1 MAYPYLGDIVRALT
15 GADVPLPIPVFG
27 LSVVAAMFV
36 AGAFLRREL
45 ARLHAAG
52 ILGFAQVR
60 GRKAHG
66 APAYHAVDPAHI
78 VSDLTL
84 VTLLAGIAGARV
96 FHILEHTDQFLAD
109 PAAMIFTRSGLSI
122 FGGLIFGTVAGL
134 VCVRRWKL
142 PALTVL
148 DAAAPALML
157 GYALGRIGCQ
167 LSGDGDWGIAADMAL
182 KPDWL
187 PAWLWAQTYDNNIV
201 GVVIAAP
208 GVYPTP
214 LYEAAMCM
222 AGFGLL
228 WALRR
233 HGFQAGWL
241 FAVYLV
247 CAGIERLLIEQI
259 RHNPVLDFGVFHCTQ
274 AEAVAVLLIVGGAAG
289 VALLSRRGSAAAR
302 RRQAS

>member
-1 MAYPYLGDIVRALT
+1 MAYPYLSDIVEALT
-15 GADVPLPIPVFG
+15 GANLPLPIPVFG
-27 LSVVAAMFV
+27 LAVVAAMFI

-45 ARLHAAG
+45 SRLHATG
-52 ILGFAQVR
+52 VLGPALVR
-60 GRKAHG
+60 GKNARGEAVVR
-66 APAYHAVDPAHI
+66 AVDPAH
-78 VSDLTL
+78 VVADLTL
-84 VTLLAGIAGARV
+84 VTLLAGIVGARV

-122 FGGLIFGTVAGL
+122 FGGLIFGTIAGL
-134 VCVRRWKL
+134 VCVKRWKL
-142 PALTVL
+142 PAMTVL

-187 PAWLWAQTYDNNIV
+187 PTWLWAQTYENNIV
-201 GVVIAAP
+201 GEVIPLP

-214 LYEAAMCM
+214 LYEAAMCFI
-222 AGFGLL
+222 GFGLL

-233 HGFQAGWL
+233 HDFQKGWL

-247 CAGIERLLIEQI
+247 LAGIERLLIEQI
-259 RHNPVLDFGVFHCTQ
+259 RHNPVLDFGVFRCTQ
-274 AEAVAVLLIVGGAAG
+274 AEVIAVLLIVAGCVGTALLARRASAAG
-289 VALLSRRGSAAAR
+289 KTGQAA
-302 RRQAS
+302 

>member
-1 MAYPYLGDIVRALT
+1 MAYPYLGDIIKALT
-15 GADVPLPIPVFG
+15 GIDLPLPIPVFG
-27 LSVVAAMFV
+27 LSVVLAMFV
-36 AGAFLRREL
+36 AGAVLRREL
-45 ARLHAAG
+45 ARLHASG
-52 ILGFAQVR
+52 ELGYAQLRYRTAR
-60 GRKAHG
+60 GERARRPV
-66 APAYHAVDPAHI
+66 APADV

-84 VTLLAGIAGARV
+84 VTLAAGIVGARV
-96 FHILEHTDQFLAD
+96 FHILEHTDGFLAD

-122 FGGLIFGTVAGL
+122 FGGLIFGTLAGL
-134 VCVRRWKL
+134 VCVRRWQL
-142 PALTVL
+142 PAPAVL

-187 PAWLWAQTYDNNIV
+187 PAWLWAQTYENNIV
-201 GVVIAAP
+201 GEVIALP

-214 LYEAAMCM
+214 LYEAAMCI
-222 AGFGLL
+222 ALFGVL

-233 HGFQAGWL
+233 HGFQKGWL

-259 RHNPVLDFGVFHCTQ
+259 RHNPVLDFGVFRCTQ
-274 AEAVAVLLIVGGAAG
+274 AEVIAVLLILCGLAAT
-289 VALLSRRGSAAAR
+289 ALLAR
-302 RRQAS
+302 RQPARRMRV

>member
-1 MAYPYLGDIVRALT
+1 MAYPYLGDIVMALT
-15 GADVPLPIPVFG
+15 GIDLPLPIPVFG
-27 LSVVAAMFV
+27 LSVVAAMFI
-36 AGAFLRREL
+36 AGMFLRREL
-45 ARLHAAG
+45 ARLHACGA
-52 ILGFAQVR
+52 LGHAQVR
-60 GRKAHG
+60 GRNARG
-66 APAYHAVDPAHI
+66 EPVYQAVDPAQ
-78 VSDLTL
+78 VVPDLTF
-84 VTLLAGIAGARV
+84 VTLAAGIVGARV

-182 KPDWL
+182 KPEWL
-187 PAWLWAQTYDNNIV
+187 PTWLWAQTYENNIV
-201 GVVIAAP
+201 GEAIALP

-214 LYEAAMCM
+214 LYEAAMCI

-233 HGFQAGWL
+233 HAFARGWL

-247 CAGIERLLIEQI
+247 LAGIERLLVEQI
-259 RHNPVLDFGVFHCTQ
+259 RHNPVLDFGVFRCTQ
-274 AEAVAVLLIVGGAAG
+274 AEVIAVVLILAGAVATAM
-289 VALLSRRGSAAAR
+289 LSRRAPALAGTAG
-302 RRQAS
+302 

>member
-15 GADVPLPIPVFG
+15 GIDLPLPIPVFG

-36 AGAFLRREL
+36 AGFFLRREL

-52 ILGFAQVR
+52 ALGPALVR
-60 GRKAHG
+60 GRNAQG
-66 APAYHAVDPAHI
+66 VPVLQAVDPAHI

-84 VTLLAGIAGARV
+84 VTLLAGIVGARI
-96 FHILEHTDQFLAD
+96 FHILEHTGQFLAD

-122 FGGLIFGTVAGL
+122 FGGLILGTVAGL

-142 PALTVL
+142 PAPTVL

-182 KPDWL
+182 KPEWL

-201 GVVIAAP
+201 GEVIALP

-214 LYEAAMCM
+214 LYEAAMCL

-233 HGFQAGWL
+233 HGFQKGWL

-247 CAGIERLLIEQI
+247 LAGIERLLIEQI
-259 RHNPVLDFGVFHCTQ
+259 RHNPVLDFGMFRCTQ
-274 AEAVAVLLIVGGAAG
+274 AEVIAVLLIVGGA
-289 VALLSRRGSAAAR
+289 VATAMLSRRVPACAQRG
-302 RRQAS
+302 QAT

>member
-15 GADVPLPIPVFG
+15 GADLPLPIPVFG

-52 ILGFAQVR
+52 ALGHALVR
-60 GRKAHG
+60 GRNRRSE
-66 APAYHAVDPAHI
+66 AVDPAH
-78 VSDLTL
+78 VVPDLTL
-84 VTLLAGIAGARV
+84 VTLLAGIVGARV

-122 FGGLIFGTVAGL
+122 FGGLIFGTIAGL
-134 VCVRRWKL
+134 VCVKRWKL
-142 PALTVL
+142 PAMTVL

-187 PAWLWAQTYDNNIV
+187 PTWLWAQTYENNIV
-201 GVVIAAP
+201 GEVIPLP

-214 LYEAAMCM
+214 LYEAAMCF
-222 AGFGLL
+222 AGFGVL

-233 HGFQAGWL
+233 HSFQKGWL
-241 FAVYLV
+241 FGVYLV
-247 CAGIERLLIEQI
+247 LAGIERLLIEQI
-259 RHNPVLDFGVFHCTQ
+259 RHNPVLDFGVFRCTQ
-274 AEAVAVLLIVGGAAG
+274 AEVIAVLLIVGGVAGTALLARRLPAAG
-289 VALLSRRGSAAAR
+289 RTGQAA
-302 RRQAS
+302 

>member
-1 MAYPYLGDIVRALT
+1 MAYPYLGDIVKALT
-15 GADVPLPIPVFG
+15 GADLPLPIPVFG

-36 AGAFLRREL
+36 AGVFLRREL

-52 ILGFAQVR
+52 VLGHALVR
-60 GRKAHG
+60 GKDGRGQAVLR
-66 APAYHAVDPAHI
+66 AVDPAHV

-84 VTLLAGIAGARV
+84 VTLVAGIVGARV
-96 FHILEHTDQFLAD
+96 FHILEHADGFLAD

-122 FGGLIFGTVAGL
+122 FGGLVFGTLAGL
-134 VCVRRWKL
+134 VCVKRWKL
-142 PALTVL
+142 PALPVL

-167 LSGDGDWGIAADMAL
+167 LSGDGDWGIPADMAL

-187 PAWLWAQTYDNNIV
+187 PAWLWAQTYENNIV
-201 GVVIAAP
+201 GEVIALP

-214 LYEAAMCM
+214 LYEAAMCL
-222 AGFGLL
+222 AGFGAL
-228 WALRR
+228 WAMRR
-233 HGFQAGWL
+233 HGFQKGWL

-247 CAGIERLLIEQI
+247 LAGVERLLIEQI

-274 AEAVAVLLIVGGAAG
+274 AEVIAVLLIVGGIAATALLTRRPATG
-289 VALLSRRGSAAAR
+289 VARRPA
-302 RRQAS
+302 

>member
-1 MAYPYLGDIVRALT
+1 MAYPYLGDIIKALT
-15 GADVPLPIPVFG
+15 GIDLPLPIPVFG
-27 LSVVAAMFV
+27 LSVVLAMFV

-45 ARLHAAG
+45 ARLHASG
-52 ILGFAQVR
+52 ELGYAQLRYRTAR
-60 GRKAHG
+60 GERARRPV
-66 APAYHAVDPAHI
+66 APAGM

-84 VTLLAGIAGARV
+84 VTLAAGIVGARV
-96 FHILEHTDQFLAD
+96 FHILEHTDGFLAD

-122 FGGLIFGTVAGL
+122 FGGLIFGTLAGL
-134 VCVRRWKL
+134 VCVRRWQL
-142 PALTVL
+142 PAPAVL

-187 PAWLWAQTYDNNIV
+187 PAWLWAQTYENNIV
-201 GVVIAAP
+201 GEAIALP

-214 LYEAAMCM
+214 LYEAAMCI
-222 AGFGLL
+222 ALFGVL

-233 HGFQAGWL
+233 HGFQKGWL

-259 RHNPVLDFGVFHCTQ
+259 RHNPVLDFGVFRCTQ
-274 AEAVAVLLIVGGAAG
+274 AEVIAVLLILCGLAAT
-289 VALLSRRGSAAAR
+289 ALLAR
-302 RRQAS
+302 RQPARRMRA